1 MAPQQDLQQPQEPE
15 SEIQNSQEPEFETQ
29 DSPKTQPKPQKSQE
43 LATISQGSSAQ
54 VEKKTATQKVK
65 NCAQNAVTK
74 VSLTFNK
81 KRARNAIKKV
91 AFSPKSR
98 DFARVVNKYA
108 RRNEKI
114 ADLLLEKGAH
124 DRLERLGSERLEA
137 GKYFAKLTI
146 KNWEEYRDQKFRLY
160 QNGKVVYGNQIE
172 PPARG
177 FPLEYRNI
185 IVTSRD
191 IANFSL
197 SIDAPFTLAIS
208 EGAFTT
214 EQQVKYDIQYGVE
227 QHDNVFY
234 SLRGNTT
241 NPSKI
246 LITFPGFGPSTT
258 RVSYAVSYLKA
269 LSDQDLSDTLMICFQ
284 DRYMV
289 SGTYMMCDSSRRAL
303 YPKVKK
309 ILDNFKDKYGIE
321 DDKMLF
327 FGASKGGSIA
337 IHYAQEYPQ
346 ATLLLAVPQMN
357 LPYYMNKP
365 FFRYN
370 LYGTFRENL
379 DQAPDIGKLQQP
391 EDLLRSY
398 LEQKRTI
405 HYFYTTSDELSN
417 HSLIELVRGV
427 PKLTKY
433 RINGKHGEVARIA
446 LPSILNVIREFLGAN
461 TERSIACEDVRTF
474 HDEQFLYSQLRIE
487 SGLPESASS
496 DTETN
501 WFIEADDEGTRLRV
515 LLTSHSY
522 DFVKYTKPAQRLY
535 AAYDPIEKFDKIVG
549 LNTDGTRY
557 IGTFPERLTRAED
570 QIQEPVF
577 NGAPKL
583 SIDTQGNIEQYT
595 IINGANLGR
604 FQYRAHIIN
613 HDGVL
618 AEVHI
623 VDDINRASYVR
634 ESSFQEATPTK
645 SLTVVESLDDFTFVQ
660 LFALRTVITSG
671 CERLRIV
678 LHSAHADAEIVKS
691 LVKTDWIK
699 VQVVVVRPV
708 ENLDIDRRPFANWIK
723 KRRLNVLG
731 SAQRQRTLLT
741 ETPYQKTVLPRRRA
755 ITPDK
760 ISVSASSTS
769 QATAKKKAKKT
780 VSKATVQSST
790 VETLP
795 ESTPV
800 DTMPSGVLH
809 KVSYE
814 QPPSATRQET
824 NTTSSPD
831 VESSPT
837 QKAETPQE
845 NPTPKNKK
853 TRGSASHKKKGNLLA
868 RKRRR

>member
-15 SEIQNSQEPEFETQ
+15 SEIQNSQDSKPQEF
-29 DSPKTQPKPQKSQE
+29 PKTESSPQKVQE
-43 LATISQGSSAQ
+43 LATTSQHLLSKADK
-54 VEKKTATQKVK
+54 KKTPKVK
-65 NCAQNAVTK
+65 NCAQNAVAK
-74 VSLTFNK
+74 VSSTFNK
-81 KRARNAIKKV
+81 KRARNAIKKI

-98 DFARVVNKYA
+98 DVARIVNKYA
-108 RRNEKI
+108 RRNQKI

-124 DRLERLGSERLEA
+124 DRLERLGSERLEP

-191 IANFSL
+191 ITNFSL

-269 LSDQDLSDTLMICFQ
+269 LTDQDLSDTLMICFQ

-289 SGTYMMCDSSRRAL
+289 SGTYMMCDSSRKAL

-309 ILDNFKDKYGIE
+309 VLDNFKEKYNIE
-321 DDKMLF
+321 EDKMLF

-337 IHYAQEYPQ
+337 IHYAQEFSQ

-379 DQAPDIGKLQQP
+379 DQAPDISNLQQP
-391 EDLLRSY
+391 EELLRSY
-398 LEQKRTI
+398 LEEKRTI

-427 PKLTKY
+427 PNLTKY

-446 LPSILNVIREFLGAN
+446 LPAILNIIRDFLGTG

-501 WFIEADDEGTRLRV
+501 WFIEADDEGTKLRV

-535 AAYDPIEKFDKIVG
+535 AAYDPIEKFDKVVG
-549 LNTDGTRY
+549 LNAEGTRY
-557 IGTFPERLTRAED
+557 SGKLPEQMTRSED

-577 NGAPKL
+577 DGAPRL
-583 SIDTQGNIEQYT
+583 SINTQGQIEQYT

-634 ESSFQEATPTK
+634 ESSFQETTPTK

-660 LFALRTVITSG
+660 LFALRTVIASG

-678 LHSAHADAEIVKS
+678 LHSARADAEVVKS

-708 ENLDIDRRPFANWIK
+708 ENLDITRRPFANWIK

-731 SAQRQRTLLT
+731 SAQRKRTLFT
-741 ETPYQKTVLPRRRA
+741 ETPHQKTVLPRRRA
-755 ITPDK
+755 ITPDQ
-760 ISVSASSTS
+760 ISLSSSSTP
-769 QATAKKKAKKT
+769 QPTVKKAVKKTTAKVLA
-780 VSKATVQSST
+780 QSSPA
-790 VETLP
+790 ETIT

-800 DTMPSGVLH
+800 EKMPSAVLH
-809 KVSYE
+809 EVSYKDS
-814 QPPSATRQET
+814 PSANLKES
-824 NTTSSPD
+824 NK
-831 VESSPT
+831 ESSPAQNT
-837 QKAETPQE
+837 ETVQE
-845 NPTPKNKK
+845 NTTPKHKK
-853 TRGSASHKKKGNLLA
+853 SRGSANHKKKGNLLA